1 MKTVDEFLNDIND
14 DIESKCIEIKRK
26 REEKRWNIIFLT
38 LCSFIFV
45 MPIILIIFGVS
56 VLNVLLTFLVV
67 GAFVL
72 GTFVITKTLG
82 GVTYEQTVRYEL

>member
-1 MKTVDEFLNDIND
+1 MKTVDEFLSDIND
-14 DIESKCIEIKRK
+14 DIETKCIEIKRK
-26 REEKRWNIIFLT
+26 REEKRWNTIFLS
-38 LCSFIFV
+38 LCSLIFV

-56 VLNVLLTFLVV
+56 VTNVLITFLIV

-82 GVTYEQTVRYEL
+82 GVSYEQTVRYEL